1 VIGNFSLIGSI
12 DLNPDISAS
21 KNEYIIVT
29 WKIETDWRI
38 YPLTRIHLM
47 CLLHVINL
55 EIYYVWE

>member
-1 VIGNFSLIGSI
+1 MLCIKYQ
-12 DLNPDISAS
+12 PYISAS
-21 KNEYIIVT
+21 KNEYMQIIVT
-29 WKIETDWRI
+29 WKIETNWRI